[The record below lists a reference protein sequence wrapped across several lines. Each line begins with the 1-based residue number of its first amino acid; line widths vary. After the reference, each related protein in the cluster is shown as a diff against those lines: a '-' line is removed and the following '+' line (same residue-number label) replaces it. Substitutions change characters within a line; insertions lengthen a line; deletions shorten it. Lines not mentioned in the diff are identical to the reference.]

1 MTPISV
7 LTLTYNRYEILQE
20 ALQSFVLQGADDCE
34 MIIINDQ
41 AEVDYVCHIPNVR
54 IFNVKTRFPSIFD
67 KILFGFQQAKNEHV
81 YRLDDDDLLAED
93 NLKVCQHCITDN
105 PGYDV
110 YRSKEVQFTTNTTYM
125 GLFGSVNNG
134 NIFTKKYVASLG
146 KKQLSVNEDQYML
159 FDGQPRVYTFDF
171 PSMIYRWG
179 MGTYHISGMSIT
191 DPAEVNNRT
200 DKFGP
205 MEKGTIRLEPKWKT
219 NYYEIVKGVAN
230 G

>member
-1 MTPISV
+1 MKYPKEYLDEIKSRLKVSTVVSKTVDLKKRGEIQTYFTN
-7 LTLTYNRYEILQE
+7 LT
-20 ALQSFVLQGADDCE
+20 
-34 MIIINDQ
+34 
-41 AEVDYVCHIPNVR
+41 
-54 IFNVKTRFPSIFD
+54 
-67 KILFGFQQAKNEHV
+67 
-81 YRLDDDDLLAED
+81 ED
-93 NLKVCQHCITDN
+93 NLKVCQHYITEN

-159 FDGQPRVYTFDF
+159 FDGKPRVYTFDF

-205 MEKGTIRLEPKWKT
+205 MEKGIIRLEPKWKT